1 MDYYMT
7 DETEKR
13 SEYGYDEEGNLE
25 KLETK
30 QGEAV
35 WLSLQYTYDG
45 AGNRLKRKGKKRGSN
60 GLEEIETSYVYD
72 EKN

>member
-35 WLSLQYTYDG
+35 WLSLRYTYDG
-45 AGNRLKRKGKKRGSN
+45 EGNRLKRKGKQRGSN
-60 GLEEIETSYVYD
+60 GLEEVETSYVYD